1 MPQILKIMQFKKS
14 YLVSAFSIVTIC
26 VSAQKKAPENWFN
39 LDPNDNKVYGV
50 STEKTYKEL
59 LKGKKSNPVIVAVI
73 DGGTEV
79 YHADLKNVIWHNSR
93 EIAGNNKDDD
103 KNGYIDDI
111 NGWNFIGGNDTN
123 VVQDNLEIT
132 RIFNTYNQ
140 KFSGL
145 AEGEVLSSEKD
156 EFKLYKKAAL
166 LYEKKYENAERLYMV
181 YSKIEESILKLKTF
195 LGNKKPTIALIKTY
209 PAKEIFDKIA
219 VDNVLIIVKQNKSIN
234 DLLVEIGEGK
244 NYFKTQLDYH
254 LSKDFDSRKIIG
266 DNYSDLT
273 ESIYGNNYVSGP
285 KGDHGTHVAGIIAAT
300 RNNSEGINGVAENAQ
315 IMVLRV
321 VPDGDERDK
330 DVANAIKYAVDNG
343 AKIINMSF
351 GKALSPNKTY
361 VDEAI
366 KYAMDKD
373 VLVIHAAGNDN
384 QNIDTVENYPTARF
398 YNSELSAR
406 AWIEVGASSWKQKKY
421 LTATFSNYGKKT
433 VDIFAPGVDIYS
445 CIPES
450 KYATFNGTSMAAP
463 VVAGMAAVLRSYFP
477 EITAEQTK
485 NLITES
491 AIKYNKKVFI
501 PSTKVKVKLSD
512 ICITGGIANLYNAI
526 QLGVKKGYKLSE
538 K

>member
-1 MPQILKIMQFKKS
+1 MIIMPFKKS
-14 YLVSAFSIVTIC
+14 YLLSAFSIITTC

-39 LDPNDNKVYGV
+39 LDPKDNKVYGV
-50 STEKTYKEL
+50 STEKTYNEL
-59 LKGKKSNPVIVAVI
+59 LKGKKPNPVIVAVI

-79 YHADLKNVIWHNSR
+79 SHIDLKNVIWYNSK
-93 EIAGNNKDDD
+93 EIAGNKQDDD
-103 KNGYIDDI
+103 NNGYIDDI
-111 NGWNFIGGNDTN
+111 NGWNFIGGKDTN

-132 RIFNTYNQ
+132 RIYNSYNK
-140 KFSGL
+140 KFAGL
-145 AEGEVLSSEKD
+145 TEAEVLNSDKD
-156 EFKLYKKAAL
+156 EYKLYKKAEL
-166 LYEKKYENAERLYMV
+166 IYKKKYENAERLYMV
-181 YSKIEESILKLKTF
+181 YSKIEESILKLKTY
-195 LGNKKPTIALIKTY
+195 LGTDKPTTAQIKTY
-209 PAKEIFDKIA
+209 PAKETFDKIA
-219 VDNVLIIVKQNKSIN
+219 LDNVLITVKQNKSIN

-266 DNYSDLT
+266 DNYADLT

-300 RNNSEGINGVAENAQ
+300 RNNNKGINGVADNAQ
-315 IMVLRV
+315 IMILRV

-384 QNIDTVENYPTARF
+384 QNIDTIENYPTARY

-433 VDIFAPGVDIYS
+433 VDVFAPGVDIYS

-477 EITAEQTK
+477 DITAEQTK
-485 NLITES
+485 SLINES

-512 ICITGGIANLYNAI
+512 ICITGGIANLYNAV
-526 QLGVKKGYKLSE
+526 QLGIKKGYKLSE